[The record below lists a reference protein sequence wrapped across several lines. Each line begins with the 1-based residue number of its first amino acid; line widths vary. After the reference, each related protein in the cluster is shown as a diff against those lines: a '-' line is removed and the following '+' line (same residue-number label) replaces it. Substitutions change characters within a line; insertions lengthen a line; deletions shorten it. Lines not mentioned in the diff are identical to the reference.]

1 VLLLIGIASVLFA
14 VVSASYIAF
23 AGYANGCGHG
33 MRIVGAVV
41 AGLATSLLLLPIR
54 LPAWV
59 VWAVVGVS
67 AFFFMAALGLSNDYL
82 AGGGCRYVDP
92 AATEDAVSAG
102 LCAFSGTLALG
113 FALRH
118 GRG

>member
-1 VLLLIGIASVLFA
+1 VLLLIGAASVLLA

-23 AGYANGCGHG
+23 AGYANDCGHG
-33 MRIVGAVV
+33 MRIVGAVA

-54 LPAWV
+54 LPAWA
-59 VWAVVGVS
+59 VWAAVGVT

-82 AGGGCRYVDP
+82 AGGGCRYADR

-102 LCAFSGTLALG
+102 LGVFSGTLALG
-113 FALRH
+113 FALRR
-118 GRG
+118 GRR